1 MKATVNGLAM
11 IVLPPNISV
20 EEAEVLFSEVL
31 KKLRSESAKISVIN
45 ANNEAFASI
54 FNANDLFKPSEA
66 RVILADN
73 LLVKFAQFIND
84 PISFATAFVSEYY
97 GPRDEINHAV
107 VTDIASIEEGS
118 ADWALFERKRLTF
131 LIYQCRNILNN
142 QR

>member
-1 MKATVNGLAM
+1 MSEALTSA
-11 IVLPPNISV
+11 NI
-20 EEAEVLFSEVL
+20 ERAKRQLNNAEVQARLGGVAS
-31 KKLRSESAKISVIN
+31 KL
-45 ANNEAFASI
+45 
-54 FNANDLFKPSEA
+54 LL
-66 RVILADN
+66 LADN
-73 LLVKFAQFIND
+73 LLVKFAQFVND

>member
-73 LLVKFAQFIND
+73 LFMIQLTSANNLYLTCVTAAQKSHGVK
-84 PISFATAFVSEYY
+84 SRCLS
-97 GPRDEINHAV
+97 
-107 VTDIASIEEGS
+107 
-118 ADWALFERKRLTF
+118 
-131 LIYQCRNILNN
+131 
-142 QR
+142 